1 MNLSS
6 RTFTVISWG
15 ITFLIIA
22 ALGGFTAW
30 RLGIFSRAA
39 ETAAAAPA
47 PALSSDSQP
56 AASPADPDSPPLAS
70 DFAIG
75 RALTLKTIIPERP
88 RYAVIQHT
96 VMRGDSLFAIAK
108 SFNVKP
114 ETLLWA
120 NYEVLEDDPHSLKPG
135 QELSVPPTDGLLYQW
150 KEGDTPEAVAAEYQ
164 ANLNDILTWPGNNID
179 LTNPIFTP
187 GEWVMLPGGWR
198 ESKSILLPVTTR
210 GSGTGTAG
218 ISGAC
223 GAGGAVGSGGFIWP
237 TGNHF
242 LSGNDYFPGHLGID
256 IAAGEGAPIYAADSG
271 VVTKAA
277 SGWNGGYGNV
287 IAIDHGT
294 GYLTVY
300 AHLSQINVSVCQS
313 VGAGQLIG
321 LAGNTGNSFGAHL
334 HFEVRQGGGNIS
346 PWYVLP

>member
-1 MNLSS
+1 MKLSH
-6 RTFTVISWG
+6 RQFTVISWG
-15 ITFLIIA
+15 ITILIIA
-22 ALGGFTAW
+22 ALSGFTAW
-30 RLGIFSRAA
+30 RLGLFSRAA
-39 ETAAAAPA
+39 APLPAAPA
-47 PALSSDSQP
+47 PAAGGDSQP
-56 AASPADPDSPPLAS
+56 EAAPASPSIAS

-88 RYAVIQHT
+88 RYTVIQHT
-96 VMRGDSLFAIAK
+96 VMRGDSLFRIAK
-108 SFNVKP
+108 DFNVKP

-120 NYEVLEDDPHSLKPG
+120 NYDVLEDDPHSLKPG

-150 KEGDTPEAVAAEYQ
+150 KKGDTIESVAAEYK
-164 ANLNDILTWPGNNID
+164 AKTEDILTWPGNNVD
-179 LTNPIFTP
+179 LTNPGFQP
-187 GEWVMLPGGWR
+187 GQWVMIPGGWR
-198 ESKSILLPVTTR
+198 ESKAILLPVTTR

-223 GAGGAVGSGGFIWP
+223 GGGGAVGSGGFIWP

-256 IAAGEGAPIYAADSG
+256 IAAGEGAPVYAADSG

-287 IAIDHGT
+287 VAIDHGN

-313 VGAGQLIG
+313 IGAGQLIG

-334 HFEVRQGGGNIS
+334 HFEVRQGGGNIN

>member
-1 MNLSS
+1 MSLAS
-6 RTFTVISWG
+6 RKFTVISWG
-15 ITFLIIA
+15 ITLLIVA
-22 ALGGFTAW
+22 ALSGFSAW
-30 RLGIFSRAA
+30 RLGFFPRQQPTPPS
-39 ETAAAAPA
+39 AAPA
-47 PALSSDSQP
+47 NAQP
-56 AASPADPDSPPLAS
+56 TAAPADLTMPRPAS

-75 RALTLKTIIPERP
+75 RNLTLKTLIPERP
-88 RYAVIQHT
+88 RYNVTQHT
-96 VMRGDSLFAIAK
+96 VKRGDSLFAIAK

-150 KEGDTPEAVAAEYQ
+150 KAGDSLEAIAAEYQ
-164 ANLNDILTWPGNNID
+164 ANPADILTWPGNNVD
-179 LTNPIFTP
+179 LTNPTFQP
-187 GEWVMLPGGWR
+187 GQWVMIPGGWR
-198 ESKSILLPVTTR
+198 ESKAILLPVTTR

-223 GAGGAVGSGGFIWP
+223 GGGGAVGSGGFIWP
-237 TGNHF
+237 AGNHF

-256 IAAGEGAPIYAADSG
+256 IAAGEGAPVYAADSG
-271 VVTKAA
+271 VITKAA

-287 IAIDHGT
+287 VAIDHGN

-313 VGAGQLIG
+313 IGAGQLIG

-334 HFEVRQGGGNIS
+334 HFEVRQGGGNIN

>member
-1 MNLSS
+1 MNLSN
-6 RTFTVISWG
+6 RKFTVISWG
-15 ITFLIIA
+15 ITFLIVI

-30 RLGIFSRAA
+30 RLGGFSPQAAARAQAAPPLAA
-39 ETAAAAPA
+39 EPVSTSLPEDPA
-47 PALSSDSQP
+47 TPH
-56 AASPADPDSPPLAS
+56 LAS
-70 DFAIG
+70 DFAIS

-88 RYAVIQHT
+88 RYNILQHT
-96 VMRGDSLFAIAK
+96 VQRGDSLFAISK
-108 SFNVKP
+108 QFSVKP

-135 QELSVPPTDGLLYQW
+135 QELNVPPTDGLLYQW
-150 KEGDTPEAVAAEYQ
+150 KEGDTLESVAAEYK
-164 ANLNDILTWPGNNID
+164 AKAEDILTWPGNNVD
-179 LTNPIFTP
+179 LTNPSFSP
-187 GEWVMLPGGWR
+187 GQWVMIPGGWR
-198 ESKSILLPVTTR
+198 ESKAILLPVTTR

-256 IAAGEGAPIYAADSG
+256 IAAGEGSPVYAADSG

-277 SGWNGGYGNV
+277 GGWNGGYGNV
-287 IAIDHGT
+287 IAIDHGN

-334 HFEVRQGGGNIS
+334 HFEVRQGGGNIN
-346 PWYVLP
+346 PWYVLQ